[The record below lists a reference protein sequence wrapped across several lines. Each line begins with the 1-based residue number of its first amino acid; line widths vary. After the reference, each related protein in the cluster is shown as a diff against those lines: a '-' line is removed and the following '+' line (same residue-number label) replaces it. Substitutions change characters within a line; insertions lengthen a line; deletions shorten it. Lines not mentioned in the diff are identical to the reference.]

1 MSDPSRTKSELIKET
16 SALKKRI
23 KELERSETERK
34 RAEEALQESE
44 AFLNTLLNA
53 IPIPVFYKDRD
64 GRYLGFNRAFET
76 FFGAIR
82 ERLIGKTVFDI
93 NPPELAEIYHTKD
106 TELFESGEVQPYES
120 QVNNALG
127 VLRDVIFNKAV
138 FTDRQGAVSGL
149 IGTILDITEQEREEA
164 ELRQKTALLEA
175 QVNAS
180 LDGIIIVDKGR
191 KILQNQQVNDLLKIP
206 RHIAEND
213 DDEVQVKWVKS
224 LAKHPEEF
232 CEKVAYMLAH
242 PDKTMR
248 DELEFKD
255 GTVLDRYSS
264 PVIGKD
270 GKHYGRIWTFRDI
283 TECKHLESQLLQAQ
297 KMEAIGT
304 LAGGVAHDFNN
315 ILTGIQGYTSL
326 MMLELDTHH
335 PHYERLKRIE
345 EQIRSA
351 SGLAKQLLGFA
362 CGGRY
367 EVRPINMNEIIRRS
381 SPMFGRTKKELTVH
395 GKYEKDLWTV
405 EVDRGQIEQVLLNLY
420 VNAWHAMPEGGEL
433 YLETSNVAI
442 DENYAALY
450 VVPPG
455 NYVRVCVADT
465 GVGME
470 EETKK
475 RIFDPFFTTKE
486 MGRGTGLGLAMVYG
500 IMKGHK
506 GFVDVYSKPGHGT
519 TFTLYL
525 PASEK
530 KALEER
536 PAASKTLKGSE
547 TILLVDDEPAVLAV
561 SKKILESLGYTVH
574 GAGNG
579 QEAIAFYREMKND
592 IDLVILDV
600 IMPGLSGSEAF
611 DRIRELNPSVK
622 VILSSGYSLE
632 GQAQQIMDR
641 GCRGFIQKPF
651 DIARLSRKVRE
662 VLEK

>member
-1 MSDPSRTKSELIKET
+1 
-16 SALKKRI
+16 
-23 KELERSETERK
+23 
-34 RAEEALQESE
+34 
-44 AFLNTLLNA
+44 
-53 IPIPVFYKDRD
+53 
-64 GRYLGFNRAFET
+64 
-76 FFGAIR
+76 
-82 ERLIGKTVFDI
+82 
-93 NPPELAEIYHTKD
+93 
-106 TELFESGEVQPYES
+106 
-120 QVNNALG
+120 
-127 VLRDVIFNKAV
+127 
-138 FTDRQGAVSGL
+138 
-149 IGTILDITEQEREEA
+149 
-164 ELRQKTALLEA
+164 
-175 QVNAS
+175 
-180 LDGIIIVDKGR
+180 
-191 KILQNQQVNDLLKIP
+191 
-206 RHIAEND
+206 
-213 DDEVQVKWVKS
+213 
-224 LAKHPEEF
+224 
-232 CEKVAYMLAH
+232 
-242 PDKTMR
+242 MR